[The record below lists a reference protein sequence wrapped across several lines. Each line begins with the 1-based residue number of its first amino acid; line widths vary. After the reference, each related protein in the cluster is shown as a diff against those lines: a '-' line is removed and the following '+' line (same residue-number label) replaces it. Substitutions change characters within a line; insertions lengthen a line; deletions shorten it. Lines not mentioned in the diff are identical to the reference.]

1 MSDTLCRWCDRPF
14 HAVTRGGNVKQ
25 FCSTTCK
32 GAFESAARRY
42 ALAMVDAGLLSVG
55 ELKRVASE
63 NAVSPSR
70 ATAGEAS
77 TASEAVG

>member
-1 MSDTLCRWCDRPF
+1 MSDTLCRWCDHPF

-42 ALAMVDAGLLSVG
+42 ALAMVDAGLLSVD
-55 ELKRVASE
+55 ELKRVSA
-63 NAVSPSR
+63 SR

-77 TASEAVG
+77 TASGAVG